1 MSPHTPTKPAPL
13 DQFFVP
19 PPEPPQLDS
28 LLSPTANAEPS
39 RSACTP
45 SCPAPNVTPGRQRSA
60 SDPPLPT
67 SSPSTATAQCS
78 AMKKSDEWCKNRV
91 KLPPT
96 HPHLGPTPAVYC
108 RVHQK
113 DMITVTGFYPR
124 RPGRADRF
132 VNFNDYIPK
141 YLQADTQARLRQH
154 MAKPPS
160 SDDEPGYIYAFEIR
174 DSKRPDVIQIK
185 VGRATAL
192 NRRLHQWSKACGSQ
206 EQILRGWWP
215 RTVESDDV
223 DASLVT
229 GNIEP
234 SRSGLFSYH
243 VERLV
248 HLELADL
255 SVHVPYLEPDWPHS
269 NKSDESLSAA
279 SNVIASP
286 RTKVSAKPCTG
297 CGTVHKEI
305 FTFQRPKGG
314 QYKEMEWQLIVKP
327 VIKKWVKFMEE
338 YYA

>member
-1 MSPHTPTKPAPL
+1 MNKPLPSLPKHDDLVDFLIALSLAGKEDNAKNSTHPPVTQPVSSFIGGFTPAL
-13 DQFFVP
+13 A
-19 PPEPPQLDS
+19 PEPAHDI
-28 LLSPTANAEPS
+28 
-39 RSACTP
+39 
-45 SCPAPNVTPGRQRSA
+45 
-60 SDPPLPT
+60 
-67 SSPSTATAQCS
+67 ATFHA
-78 AMKKSDEWCKNRV
+78 R
-91 KLPPT
+91 
-96 HPHLGPTPAVYC
+96 PTPAVYC

-124 RPGRADRF
+124 RPGRPDRF